1 MLEFAVDGIDGENS
15 VLADVG
21 VAVFKARATCR
32 YERFKKF
39 GILGNFLQKS
49 ECCAAYILVG
59 MLLDRR
65 IS

>member
-1 MLEFAVDGIDGENS
+1 VLELAVDGIDGKDS

-49 ECCAAYILVG
+49 ECSAAYIFVW
-59 MLLDRR
+59 MLLDRQ